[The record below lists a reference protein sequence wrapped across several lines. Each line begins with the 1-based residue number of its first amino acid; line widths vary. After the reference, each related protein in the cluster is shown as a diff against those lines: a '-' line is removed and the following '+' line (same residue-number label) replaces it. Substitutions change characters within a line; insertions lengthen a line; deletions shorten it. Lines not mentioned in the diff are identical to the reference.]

1 MRQRQFSGPQLPK
14 ALRDQIGDP
23 ANLKNGRGRN
33 GPLNRKERRKA
44 EREEK
49 KGHKKQAQGRNGFR
63 HKRTEPESEDEEA
76 DGFSEDDFSTPE
88 PVHTRPSQQKPLKS
102 ILKKTND
109 EDAPERK
116 KAPSPSPPHRISKAV
131 RDRLAEDDAE
141 IAALEKKLGIKGKN
155 SKSGF
160 DDGLDEL
167 FRDLDALDSPDDTGG
182 DGQAKR
188 KRGEDEEWLASKRR
202 KALNKREESSEDEG
216 SDEGGFDEAS
226 DDDRGSGLESDMES
240 DIDEEMDEDDD
251 SFNGF
256 ESGEEDESVED
267 VVPEK
272 PRVRENPYVAPVA
285 SDTPQPA
292 KYIPPA
298 LRAPPSSDAEALARL
313 RRQIQGLLNRLSDAN
328 MLTILRDIE
337 QVYQSNARGYV
348 TTTLVDLLVGQLT
361 DETVLLD
368 TFILL
373 HSGFMAAIFKVIGTE
388 FSAQLVERIVSEFDK
403 YYPTNKTGT
412 GKQTTNLISVVSEL
426 YMFQVI
432 GTNLV
437 FDYIKFFLEELS
449 EINTELLLRIVKV
462 SGPQLRQDDPTSLKD
477 IVLLLQKSV
486 AKVGESKLPVRTKF
500 MIETINNLKNN
511 RMKTGV
517 AASAIVSEHR
527 TRMKK
532 QLGSLNTRN
541 IKGTEPLRIGLSDI
555 KNTEKKGKW
564 WLVGASWRND
574 PDESVPSQ
582 KDEHRGAK
590 TTQVL
595 DLGEDDDVDLLQL
608 AREQRMNTDVRRAIF
623 ITIMSAS
630 DYNDAHMRLLRLNL
644 KKSQEAEIPRIIV
657 HCAGCEKTYNPYY
670 TFLARK
676 FCGDHK
682 PRKSF
687 QFALWDVFKSLGEQG
702 AEGTGSDDED
712 ESGNVDLSLRKLVN
726 LGKLYGTLIANDC
739 LSIAC
744 LKPLSF
750 QYLKP
755 KTQTFIEILLFTVIM
770 ESQKGAKGRRDQKKL
785 LNIFVNADT
794 APEMIPGLQY
804 FLKKV
809 VRKTKLT
816 TDKGEKET
824 VQWACQ
830 EVAEMLTRLMS
841 TMALDED

>member
-1 MRQRQFSGPQLPK
+1 MG
-14 ALRDQIGDP
+14 
-23 ANLKNGRGRN
+23 GRN

-49 KGHKKQAQGRNGFR
+49 KGHKKQSQGRNGFR
-63 HKRTEPESEDEEA
+63 NKRSEPESEDDQD
-76 DGFSEDDFSTPE
+76 DGFSEDDFSNPE
-88 PVHTRPSQQKPLKS
+88 PVISRPSQQKPLKS
-102 ILKKTND
+102 ILKKTK
-109 EDAPERK
+109 EEEAPK
-116 KAPSPSPPHRISKAV
+116 KKRTPSPSPPPRISRAV

-141 IAALEKKLGIKGKN
+141 IAALEKKLGIKGKKK
-155 SKSGF
+155 KSGF

-167 FRDLDALDSPDDTGG
+167 FGDLDAFDSPDDAEGAGTS
-182 DGQAKR
+182 KR

-202 KALNKREESSEDEG
+202 KALKQPDESSEEEDSDQGSFDELSDEDMGSGIG
-216 SDEGGFDEAS
+216 SDGEDEEDEHMDEDLDEEDDDFGGFDS
-226 DDDRGSGLESDMES
+226 DNEDKA
-240 DIDEEMDEDDD
+240 DEE
-251 SFNGF
+251 
-256 ESGEEDESVED
+256 EEL
-267 VVPEK
+267 EK
-272 PRVRENPYVAPVA
+272 PRVRENPYVAPVT
-285 SDTPQPA
+285 SDTPQPT

-313 RRQIQGLLNRLSDAN
+313 KRQVQGLLNRLSDAN

-337 QVYQSNARGYV
+337 QVYQNNARGYV

-373 HSGFMAAIFKVIGTE
+373 HSGFIAAIFKVIGTD

-403 YYPTNKTGT
+403 YYPTNKAGI
-412 GKQTTNLISVVSEL
+412 GKQTTNLISVISEF

-432 GTNLV
+432 GANLV

-486 AKVGESKLPVRTKF
+486 AKVGESSLPVRTKF

-517 AASAIVSEHR
+517 AASAIVTEHR

-541 IKGTEPLRIGLSDI
+541 IKGTEPLRIGLQDI

-564 WLVGASWRND
+564 WLVGASWRNET
-574 PDESVPSQ
+574 DESAPTQ
-582 KDEHRGAK
+582 KEENREVK
-590 TTQVL
+590 TTQGL
-595 DLGEDDDVDLLQL
+595 DLEEDDDVDLLQL

-623 ITIMSAS
+623 ITIMSAT
-630 DYNDAHMRLLRLNL
+630 DYKDAHMRLLKLNL

-687 QFALWDVFKSLGEQG
+687 QFALWDVFKSLGEKG
-702 AEGTGSDDED
+702 ADDGGSDDDDED
-712 ESGNVDLSLRKLVN
+712 DSGDVDLSLRKLVN

-755 KTQTFIEILLFTVIM
+755 KTKTFVEIMLFTVIM
-770 ESQKGAKGRRDQKKL
+770 ESQKGAKGGRDQKKL

-794 APEMIPGLQY
+794 APEMIAGLQY

-816 TDKGEKET
+816 ADKAEKET

-830 EVAEMLTRLMS
+830 EVAKMLTRLMS
-841 TMALDED
+841 TMSVDED